1 MGGGRVRGFPKSNVR
16 KSNGPIKNIR
26 FSFLPSAKRRPCY
39 IISPHSILM
48 YTTTGSSQGFHAS
61 DRNSHMKILCVE
73 LKKEIEVK
81 DQQDSSKSNTTI
93 KYYSFLTDKVD
104 EDQSSK
110 LS

>member
-1 MGGGRVRGFPKSNVR
+1 
-16 KSNGPIKNIR
+16 
-26 FSFLPSAKRRPCY
+26 
-39 IISPHSILM
+39 
-48 YTTTGSSQGFHAS
+48 
-61 DRNSHMKILCVE
+61 MKILCVE